1 MDSLDG
7 LDVSI
12 INEVDI
18 SLLLNSRLLL
28 KADIYL
34 ILFSLF
40 QF

>member
-18 SLLLNSRLLL
+18 PLLLNSLFFS
-28 KADIYL
+28 KSIYL
-34 ILFSLF
+34 FNF
-40 QF
+40 V

>member
-18 SLLLNSRLLL
+18 SLLLNSRLLP